1 MHSPSP
7 LIRPLLILAALAAL
21 VVAASGCGTTNA
33 DTNRG
38 RVLFIQKCGICHTMA
53 QAGTTAQIGP
63 DLDDAFASAREIG
76 QNGDTVEGIVSA
88 QIESPRPVNGNP
100 AISMP
105 PDIVSGQDLDDV
117 SAYVAQYAGVP
128 GAAPPTVPGGP
139 GAQVFANN
147 GCGGCHTLAAAK
159 SGGVTGPNLDEVL
172 PGHERGDGPRVDRR
186 PQQRRR
192 LGLPAER
199 DAPGLRAGSDRER
212 TRTTSSGTCSKKPP
226 AANLRPPAPSP
237 KAELGAAAGRCDDPL
252 TMRQRLRDRLEISPG
267 RYAQVTAVALAAL
280 ALIVLTGAAVRLT
293 GSGLG
298 CPDWP
303 KCYGGTTPPLESHA
317 VIEYGNRL
325 LTGFVGFAVI
335 AASVLAFFRRPYR
348 WHLALFG
355 ALLPLGV
362 VGQAILGALVVKYHL
377 APGLV
382 MSHFILS
389 MMLLDAAFALAW
401 CSRYEPWERRRSSDR
416 LGVWSVRALIPLGQL
431 TILAGTIATASGPHA
446 GAHEGQLVHRFT
458 FEGAKTLEW
467 VVQRHATLATV
478 YGLAAIAVWFL
489 LRRPGGDRRAVKPLA
504 VVLGLLAL
512 QGAIGGLQ
520 WALEL
525 PSEMVWV
532 HVAIATLNWLAML
545 WTVAA
550 AGRLEPSG
558 QPLGASGRGAE
569 GRASAPAGAL

>member
-1 MHSPSP
+1 
-7 LIRPLLILAALAAL
+7 
-21 VVAASGCGTTNA
+21 
-33 DTNRG
+33 
-38 RVLFIQKCGICHTMA
+38 
-53 QAGTTAQIGP
+53 
-63 DLDDAFASAREIG
+63 
-76 QNGDTVEGIVSA
+76 
-88 QIESPRPVNGNP
+88 
-100 AISMP
+100 
-105 PDIVSGQDLDDV
+105 
-117 SAYVAQYAGVP
+117 
-128 GAAPPTVPGGP
+128 
-139 GAQVFANN
+139 
-147 GCGGCHTLAAAK
+147 
-159 SGGVTGPNLDEVL
+159 
-172 PGHERGDGPRVDRR
+172 
-186 PQQRRR
+186 
-192 LGLPAER
+192 
-199 DAPGLRAGSDRER
+199 
-212 TRTTSSGTCSKKPP
+212 
-226 AANLRPPAPSP
+226 
-237 KAELGAAAGRCDDPL
+237 
-252 TMRQRLRDRLEISPG
+252 MRQRLKDRLEISPR
-267 RYAQVTAVALAAL
+267 RYAQVTAVALGAL
-280 ALIVLTGAAVRLT
+280 ALIVLTGAGVRLT

-303 KCYGGTTPPLESHA
+303 KCYGGSTPPLESHA

-335 AASVLAFFRRPYR
+335 AASVLAFVRRPYR

-355 ALLPLGV
+355 VLLPLGV

-446 GAHEGQLVHRFT
+446 GAHAGQLVHRLI

-467 VVQRHATLATV
+467 VVQRHAVLATL
-478 YGLAAIAVWFL
+478 YGFAAIGVWFL
-489 LRRPGGDRRAVKPLA
+489 LRRPGGDRRALRPLT

-512 QGAIGGLQ
+512 QGAVGGLQ

-525 PSEMVWV
+525 PSEIVWV

-550 AGRLEPSG
+550 AGRLEPRRGPS
-558 QPLGASGRGAE
+558 LAGARRGDE
-569 GRASAPAGAL
+569 KASTPAGAI